1 MRTRLDDFRGEC
13 VRMHRQPCRG
23 VDRDRSIIFLH
34 IPKTAGTTLHR
45 IIERQYSADGIHSF
59 GSDNQGAVRD
69 FKSMPEAQR
78 AKIKVLKGHM
88 AFGLHKFLP
97 QPSVYIGMLRDPTER
112 VISYYYHILRDP
124 SHYLHQ
130 HVVSHQLS
138 LKDVVSSEL
147 TPDLDNGQVRLVSGV
162 WNEVPR
168 GSCFLGMLDQAK
180 RNIEEHFAVTGLV
193 EEFDASLML
202 LMRAF
207 GWRWYNLLYVR
218 ENVAPDRPTRQD
230 LSQDTLAVI
239 RQYNE
244 LDLALYDFVRDAFE
258 AEKRDCRYLAARLR
272 VFQMFNRAS
281 NLLLR
286 PARRL

>member
-1 MRTRLDDFRGEC
+1 MRTNRESC
-13 VRMHRQPCRG
+13 HE

-45 IIERQYSADGIHSF
+45 IIERQYSADRIHSF
-59 GSDNQGAVRD
+59 GSDAQGAVRD
-69 FKSMPEAQR
+69 FKSMPEARR
-78 AKIKVLKGHM
+78 AEIKVLKGHM
-88 AFGLHKFLP
+88 AFGLHEFLP
-97 QPSVYIGMLRDPTER
+97 QPSAYIGMLRHPTER
-112 VISYYYHILRDP
+112 VVSYYYHILRNP
-124 SHYLHQ
+124 GHYLHQ

-138 LKDVVSSEL
+138 LKDVVSGEL

-162 WNEVPR
+162 WNEVPC
-168 GSCFLGMLDQAK
+168 GSCFPRMLDQAK
-180 RNIEEHFAVTGLV
+180 RNVEEHFAVMGLV

-218 ENVAPDRPTRQD
+218 ANVAPDRPTRQD

-244 LDLALYDFVRDAFE
+244 LDLALYDFARDAFE
-258 AEKRDCRYLAARLR
+258 AQKGDCGYLAARLR
-272 VFQMFNRAS
+272 VFQMLNGAS

-286 PARRL
+286 PAHGL